1 MNSKEFTQWLSADWV
16 GNINHW
22 VKEKLA
28 RHRFNKVYRS
38 YIRTKQEQLW
48 ILRIEEEFWLDLA
61 AKMHSKETDEKLAD
75 VQRTRMLIE
84 AIVDFFKKN
93 KIITSGKNK
102 KYCMAFKNTSMAQIN
117 KSQLFFQV
125 CLLKNFSKDRKK

>member
-1 MNSKEFTQWLSADWV
+1 MDFTKQIWAFCNRDWV

-93 KIITSGKNK
+93 KI
-102 KYCMAFKNTSMAQIN
+102 
-117 KSQLFFQV
+117 
-125 CLLKNFSKDRKK
+125 

>member
-1 MNSKEFTQWLSADWV
+1 MVSQEVGQIVMNFIDRVKNAFFADW
-16 GNINHW
+16 IREASYW
-22 VKEKLA
+22 FKEQSA

-93 KIITSGKNK
+93 KI
-102 KYCMAFKNTSMAQIN
+102 
-117 KSQLFFQV
+117 
-125 CLLKNFSKDRKK
+125 